1 MRLFIAIRFP
11 ENIKDALS
19 DTIKDLRAQGVSGNF
34 SRTENLH
41 LTLAFLGKVGFPES
55 VCGAM
60 DKVSAAPMRLELERG
75 GSFKDLYWVGLKESP
90 ALKDYVRKL
99 RAQLRNDGIW
109 FDSKAFNPHI
119 TILRRAR
126 NAEGVKIYVR
136 NEAFTANRISLM
148 KSERIDGKLVYTEIY
163 SKKLGE

>member
-19 DTIKDLRAQGVSGNF
+19 DTIKDLRARGVSGNF
-34 SRTENLH
+34 SRAENLH
-41 LTLAFLGKVGFPES
+41 LTLTFLGEVES
-55 VCGAM
+55 PKIVCAAM
-60 DKVSAAPMRLELERG
+60 DKVSAAPIRLGLGQG

-90 ALKDYVRKL
+90 ELKDYVKRL
-99 RAQLRNDGIW
+99 RAQLKRDGIW
-109 FDSKAFNPHI
+109 FDGKAFNPHI

-126 NAEGVKIYVR
+126 NAEGVKICVR
-136 NEAFTANRISLM
+136 NEAFTAKKISLM

-163 SKKLGE
+163 SKELGE